1 MAEEVRAKA
10 KTSDSA
16 DLTMTKEY
24 LVIKGKHF
32 EIRNSY
38 LYSLKQTRV
47 VTVKDI
53 LSMEYL
59 TVRSK
64 RMFQVFMI
72 LMTMVVFGGAGI
84 HKVLSAASKIDREVQ
99 QIENV
104 YNYVMD
110 ESVDINISGTIK
122 GALSE
127 IGLTG
132 IVMLYGV
139 LIIGSV
145 ISILYYLL
153 RPYKVLYISTL
164 GMIIAVE
171 RKFYNK
177 TQLDCIVN
185 TWKMQL

>member
-1 MAEEVRAKA
+1 
-10 KTSDSA
+10 
-16 DLTMTKEY
+16 
-24 LVIKGKHF
+24 
-32 EIRNSY
+32 
-38 LYSLKQTRV
+38 
-47 VTVKDI
+47 
-53 LSMEYL
+53 
-59 TVRSK
+59 
-64 RMFQVFMI
+64 
-72 LMTMVVFGGAGI
+72 
-84 HKVLSAASKIDREVQ
+84 
-99 QIENV
+99 
-104 YNYVMD
+104 MD
-110 ESVDINISGTIK
+110 ERVDINISGTIK

-171 RKFYNK
+171 RRFYNK